1 MLKKKDLE
9 IIKEE
14 TERFFEKMR
23 FEVEFEFLPQKE
35 ETLPIRIKM
44 EEPQLLI
51 GKEGRTLLMIQ
62 RLLGT
67 ILKRKLKGDFFID
80 LDINNYK
87 TKKIEFLKELAQT
100 TADQVALIKEER
112 SLSPMPAFERR
123 IIHLELAERND
134 VTTESIGREPERR
147 VVVKPY
153 S

>member
-14 TERFFEKMR
+14 TERFFEKIR

-35 ETLPIRIKM
+35 ETLSIRIKM